1 LKKSGG
7 QRVRIIC
14 ELNFEPNFSQIAE
27 RFEIKRLGLKITIG
41 DRIYSQL

>member
-14 ELNFEPNFSQIAE
+14 ELNFERLAE
-27 RFEIKRLGLKITIG
+27 RFERKRLGLKIPIG
-41 DRIYSQL
+41 GRIYRGL